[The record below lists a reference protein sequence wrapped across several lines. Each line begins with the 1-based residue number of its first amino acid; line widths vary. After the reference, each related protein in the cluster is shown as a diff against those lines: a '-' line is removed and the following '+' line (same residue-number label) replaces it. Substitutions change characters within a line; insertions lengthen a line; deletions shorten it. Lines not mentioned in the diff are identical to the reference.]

1 MVRFDALNRTA
12 IETLLK
18 EISDAQRTCRLPAGT
33 DLTLATL
40 DEMITQ
46 LECRLE
52 DLDRE
57 VATTANVSPNPA
69 KQVRRKLKS
78 KNRKLKERHDKLA
91 EHQEQARTFGS
102 RNSYSKTD
110 HDATFMRVK
119 EPPMMNGQ
127 TKPAYNV
134 QFATNHQFIVGFDAF
149 QNPTDTRTLIPFVK
163 KLKVAG
169 VLEPYVSAD
178 AGYGSQQNYQF
189 FEDQLSEH
197 TALIPYGTILKE
209 ESRRLQSDDRKV
221 MNWDYCAKDD
231 YYVDP
236 KGVRFNFQAYRQR
249 KDKQDG
255 FKRTFKEYQ
264 AEAKDADGQPIP
276 AALTPKGYIRKMM
289 VNPEWEYFKAKEREL
304 LSDPENAAI
313 YAQSKIDIEPVFGRM
328 KAYLEFKRFHFR
340 GLKMIKRELGIAV
353 IAMNIM
359 KLVGMMA

>member
-1 MVRFDALNRTA
+1 MPPIRKKSPSKGCLKYPSQYTTNQTTLVLFTDYEPEANSTARYVNDLVDSLRLRDPYLFGRPREYDLAAMLKLVLFAMTREVTTSRKIARLARENLPARWLIGEQFPSARTICRFRQEADLETLIHRSLRNLVDVLRQKRLLGNHVFIDGTKILADANKYSFVWKKNMVRFDALNRTA

-18 EISDAQRTCRLPAGT
+18 EINDAQRTCRLPAGT

-52 DLDRE
+52 DLDRA

-78 KNRKLKERHDKLA
+78 QTRKLKERRDKLA

-119 EPPMMNGQ
+119 EDPMMNGQ

-149 QNPTDTRTLIPFVK
+149 QNPTDTRTLIPFIK

-169 VLEPYVSAD
+169 VLEP
-178 AGYGSQQNYQF
+178 
-189 FEDQLSEH
+189 
-197 TALIPYGTILKE
+197 I
-209 ESRRLQSDDRKV
+209 
-221 MNWDYCAKDD
+221 
-231 YYVDP
+231 
-236 KGVRFNFQAYRQR
+236 
-249 KDKQDG
+249 
-255 FKRTFKEYQ
+255 
-264 AEAKDADGQPIP
+264 
-276 AALTPKGYIRKMM
+276 
-289 VNPEWEYFKAKEREL
+289 
-304 LSDPENAAI
+304 
-313 YAQSKIDIEPVFGRM
+313 
-328 KAYLEFKRFHFR
+328 
-340 GLKMIKRELGIAV
+340 
-353 IAMNIM
+353 
-359 KLVGMMA
+359 